1 MVRGG
6 CLSMCENTWPC
17 LEYVQKL
24 RVVVVVVVVVGLV
37 LLLLLLDVV
46 EDDVDLIPV
55 QGEDLRGGLEV
66 VRPVAHESLDVF
78 RLALGRAVEPLLDS

>member
-1 MVRGG
+1 
-6 CLSMCENTWPC
+6 MCEIHGRV

-24 RVVVVVVVVVGLV
+24 RVVVVVVVGLV
-37 LLLLLLDVV
+37 LLLLGDVV

-66 VRPVAHESLDVF
+66 VRPVAHESLDIL
-78 RLALGRAVEPLLDS
+78 RLAFGGAVEALLDS